1 MYYRCIYQVQ
11 RRRLSVNIWW
21 PFRPLRDSSMQG
33 IFRQVEKDDEKAPL
47 TQGLYHEFLSGLI
60 VDLQGS
66 SPTFGMQVTL
76 HGAGVESG
84 GHAVYVKSVLFNGHG
99 AGLWLSIYDID

>member
-1 MYYRCIYQVQ
+1 MAFPALC
-11 RRRLSVNIWW
+11 
-21 PFRPLRDSSMQG
+21 DSSMQG
-33 IFRQVEKDDEKAPL
+33 IFRQVEKDNEKAPL
-47 TQGLYHEFLSGLI
+47 AQGLNHKFSNELI

-84 GHAVYVKSVLFNGHG
+84 HAVYVKSVLLTGYG
-99 AGLWLSIYDID
+99 TGLWPSIYDIRMIRV

>member
-1 MYYRCIYQVQ
+1 MKKRP
-11 RRRLSVNIWW
+11 W
-21 PFRPLRDSSMQG
+21 PRVLITNFSN
-33 IFRQVEKDDEKAPL
+33 E
-47 TQGLYHEFLSGLI
+47 LI

-84 GHAVYVKSVLFNGHG
+84 GMQSTPNQCCLMATVRDFGH
-99 AGLWLSIYDID
+99 LYMR

>member
-1 MYYRCIYQVQ
+1 MAF
-11 RRRLSVNIWW
+11 
-21 PFRPLRDSSMQG
+21 PALRDSSMQG

-47 TQGLYHEFLSGLI
+47 TQGLYHKFLNGLI

-76 HGAGVESG
+76 HGAGVESRG
-84 GHAVYVKSVLFNGHG
+84 MQSTSNQCYLNVTVRNFGHLYMT
-99 AGLWLSIYDID
+99 